1 MAVGFGRRRTYVKEK
16 KWHLQTAGWGVCK
29 REGDVSGEQLGPECG
44 QDVRV
49 GEEGRGKAGG
59 RW

>member
-1 MAVGFGRRRTYVKEK
+1 MFSE
-16 KWHLQTAGWGVCK
+16 
-29 REGDVSGEQLGPECG
+29 EQLGPERG

-49 GEEGRGKAGG
+49 GEEGRGRAGG